1 MKRRAVE
8 TVWLHATPRVKP
20 RLTTGTPWSAAPITL
35 SLPGIVRWI
44 SCQRSEACHGK
55 CVLLSTSARSPR
67 APSRPIAVGVG
78 AERLRAEPA
87 VERAW
92 IRPPRRASGACG
104 GRLGGDDLV
113 EEVGRAGAQ
122 AELVGAA
129 VDVERRDRPHPALPA
144 AGRVREP
151 VPAGAPQVGVVARGE
166 PRDRGADVPR
176 RPVRRAP
183 ADEPL
188 DRAHVLDALVEEVGL
203 EVAVIPAEP
212 ARPARVHG
220 HHDVGH
226 PAQLVLRVCI
236 AMAEAERPVVV
247 RLHVGPAAGR
257 PPHFCSVL
265 LLGGIRC
272 RRRSQHGECRRG
284 PQDSPPHR
292 RNPMRFMTPLR
303 PVQPR
308 LEGCRA

>member
-1 MKRRAVE
+1 MPALGAVPREVRVAEHERAV
-8 TVWLHATPRVKP
+8 
-20 RLTTGTPWSAAPITL
+20 AA
-35 SLPGIVRWI
+35 GAV
-44 SCQRSEACHGK
+44 A
-55 CVLLSTSARSPR
+55 AD
-67 APSRPIAVGVG
+67 AVGVG
-78 AERLRAEPA
+78 AERRPGRAGGRRRADPSLRGG
-87 VERAW
+87 
-92 IRPPRRASGACG
+92 ASGACG
-104 GRLGGDDLV
+104 GRLGGDDLG
-113 EEVGRAGAQ
+113 EEVARAGAQ
-122 AELVGAA
+122 AELVDAA
-129 VDVERRDRPHPALPA
+129 VDVQRRDRPHPALPA

-151 VPAGAPQVGVVARGE
+151 VPAGAPQVGVVAGGE
-166 PRDRGADVPR
+166 PRDRGADDPR

-226 PAQLVLRVCI
+226 PAQLVLRVCV

-247 RLHVGPAAGR
+247 RLDVGPAAGR
-257 PPHFCSVL
+257 PPHLCSVL